1 MVNEVSDITKLT
13 WYQVF
18 EMTIIEFLNICCY
31 SRDKNNW
38 EIAQQEKWRR
48 TH

>member
-18 EMTIIEFLNICCY
+18 EMTVVEFLNICCY

-38 EIAQQEKWRR
+38 EAAQTKKWQV